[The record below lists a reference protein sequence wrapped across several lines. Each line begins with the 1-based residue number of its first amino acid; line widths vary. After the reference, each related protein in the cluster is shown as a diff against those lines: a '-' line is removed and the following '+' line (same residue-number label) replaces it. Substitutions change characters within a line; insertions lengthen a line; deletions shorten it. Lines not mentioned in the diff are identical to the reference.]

1 MEFVKQL
8 EAHKISCKKCVWQGR
23 LRCFK
28 QVVVNDKVNTRKLR
42 DGDGELIYIRTLS
55 KVFEA
60 QNQII

>member
-8 EAHKISCKKCVWQGR
+8 EAHKINCKKYVWQRG

-55 KVFEA
+55 KVLEA